1 MKLKIL
7 YTDGQKEEL
16 YGIARLFTIDNRFLY
31 FETINDAHG
40 YGKKLRLDTIKSWE
54 VEAVIHGTNIEI

>member
-16 YGIARLFTIDNRFLY
+16 YGITRLFTIDNRFLY
-31 FETINDAHG
+31 FETVNDVHG

>member
-7 YTDGQKEEL
+7 YADGQKEEL

-31 FETINDAHG
+31 FETVNDTHG

-54 VEAVIHGTNIEI
+54 VEAVIHGTNIKI

>member
-7 YTDGQKEEL
+7 YADGQKEEL

-54 VEAVIHGTNIEI
+54 VEAVIHGTDIKI

>member
-7 YTDGQKEEL
+7 YTNGQKEEL
-16 YGIARLFTIDNRFLY
+16 YGITRLFTIDNRFLY
-31 FETINDAHG
+31 FETINDVHG

-54 VEAVIHGTNIEI
+54 VEAVIHGADIKI